1 MVDIGISC
9 RAVFLLRSW
18 YSVALG
24 TVRRCLCCRC
34 GCRAR
39 LPVYSAAEIRPASV
53 RLLCASAVGLCR
65 ILDGCRRS
73 GSGAPRSCPGV
84 LPGIGSRAPCAPA
97 PVRAPPASDPVHAA
111 AAIPC
116 RILGTVPAG
125 SAPPGCADQCA
136 ELRPVLRWIP
146 PSAAELLRPAADLD
160 PVRARRPRPISC
172 ARVGIGSRA
181 HRARRPL
188 VYWLVYW
195 LVYRIPRASEL
206 LRPDPR
212 RLPYGAGV
220 SLLRSAAGLHRS
232 LLIFSPGVAA
242 VALDPVHRARL
253 RRSERRAHRSC
264 SGAVPRLC
272 LCCGPSGSSA
282 RRSAAAAAALCRILG
297 GRICSALLPLL
308 QKAFKL

>member
-34 GCRAR
+34 GCRVR

-53 RLLCASAVGLCR
+53 RLLCASAAALCR

-73 GSGAPRSCPGV
+73 GSGAPRAAPSASKLSRGAAGYRIPRTVRACADQSAA
-84 LPGIGSRAPCAPA
+84 GIGSSSRRCG
-97 PVRAPPASDPVHAA
+97 DPV
-111 AAIPC
+111 
-116 RILGTVPAG
+116 
-125 SAPPGCADQCA
+125 Q
-136 ELRPVLRWIP
+136 
-146 PSAAELLRPAADLD
+146 D
-160 PVRARRPRPISC
+160 PRRVAPISC
-172 ARVGIGSRA
+172 GRVGIGSSA
-181 HRARRPL
+181 HR
-188 VYWLVYW
+188 
-195 LVYRIPRASEL
+195 
-206 LRPDPR
+206 D
-212 RLPYGAGV
+212 
-220 SLLRSAAGLHRS
+220 
-232 LLIFSPGVAA
+232 
-242 VALDPVHRARL
+242 RL
-253 RRSERRAHRSC
+253 RRSECRAHRSC

-297 GRICSALLPLL
+297 GWICAALLPFL